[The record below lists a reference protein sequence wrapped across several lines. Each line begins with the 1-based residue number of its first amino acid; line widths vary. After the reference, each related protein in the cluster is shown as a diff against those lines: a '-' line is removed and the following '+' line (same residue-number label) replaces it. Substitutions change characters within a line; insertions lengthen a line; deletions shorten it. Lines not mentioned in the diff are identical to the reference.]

1 MRAAQHKN
9 NSTDSAIHTASTL
22 GEISR
27 RSGLVSKT
35 TLEDFKAEVWTLMA
49 GMYKDI
55 LQEELEHP
63 TQLHKKNVTDQLK
76 DLKQKIQNV
85 NTTLSKTISRL
96 REEMQRKETEYQKEM
111 KRKETEYQLE
121 IERMQRDFAEAERE
135 TVHGYETTQ
144 RELRDEISRLKNP
157 ASAPPA
163 SDASKLPPL
172 LHAPDHITIYD
183 EFRGD
188 VTFRVTKDT
197 KTQASQ
203 VRVTWHNSI
212 ETEICNLSKL
222 LTYKT
227 STQNVTTYSF
237 LESNDTISFQI
248 VVHGDAQLFNEWLL
262 VHKNVIELCED
273 FTTHPSITNLGKQ
286 YHTEN
291 NLPPRPPR
299 HEYTVRVPG
308 L

>member
-55 LQEELEHP
+55 LQQDLEHP
-63 TQLHKKNVTDQLK
+63 TQLHKKNVTDQLQ
-76 DLKQKIQNV
+76 DLKEKIQNS

-96 REEMQRKETEYQKEM
+96 REEIQRKEMEYQQEM
-111 KRKETEYQLE
+111 QRKETEYQLE

-144 RELRDEISRLKNP
+144 RELHDEITRLKNP
-157 ASAPPA
+157 A
-163 SDASKLPPL
+163 
-172 LHAPDHITIYD
+172 
-183 EFRGD
+183 
-188 VTFRVTKDT
+188 
-197 KTQASQ
+197 
-203 VRVTWHNSI
+203 
-212 ETEICNLSKL
+212 
-222 LTYKT
+222 
-227 STQNVTTYSF
+227 
-237 LESNDTISFQI
+237 
-248 VVHGDAQLFNEWLL
+248 
-262 VHKNVIELCED
+262 
-273 FTTHPSITNLGKQ
+273 SITNLGKQ

-291 NLPPRPPR
+291 TFPPRPPR
-299 HEYTVRVPG
+299 REYTVRVPG